1 MEHTIKFRGKEIDSN
16 KWLYGDLFQRSGC
29 YPEILFPY
37 FDKKGKTQYAE
48 IAVKEKTVGQFIGRK
63 DKNKTEI
70 YDGDIITVNGDFPK
84 LVKFIPERASFCIA
98 NICDLNNQNQL
109 DIWMQPPIS
118 WWYKLDIDVIGN
130 IHDNPELLNIN

>member
-37 FDKKGKTQYAE
+37 FDEKGKTQYAD
-48 IAVKEKTVGQFIGRK
+48 AVKENTIGQFIGRK

-70 YDGDIITVNGDFPK
+70 YDGDIITVNGEFPK
-84 LVKFIPERASFCIA
+84 LVKFIPERAAFCIA
-98 NICDLNNQNQL
+98 NICDLKNQGQWE
-109 DIWMQPPIS
+109 IWMQPPVS
-118 WWYKLDIDVIGN
+118 WWDKLDIEVIGN
-130 IHDNPELLNIN
+130 KFDNPELLSL